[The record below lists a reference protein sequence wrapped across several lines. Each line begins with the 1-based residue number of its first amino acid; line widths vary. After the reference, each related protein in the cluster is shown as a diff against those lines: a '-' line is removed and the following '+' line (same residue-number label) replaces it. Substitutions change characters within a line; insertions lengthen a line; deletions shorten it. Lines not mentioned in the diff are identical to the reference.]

1 MYPSSLEKA
10 LGMNWSPKSV
20 FQVIISNENHTPQK
34 TPQKCLK
41 KAVLKY
47 HLPPGDTA
55 IGAKLLEFSRRS

>member
-1 MYPSSLEKA
+1 MRMKR
-10 LGMNWSPKSV
+10 SPKSV

-47 HLPPGDTA
+47 HHHHPGDTA
-55 IGAKLLEFSRRS
+55 IGAKLLKFTRRS